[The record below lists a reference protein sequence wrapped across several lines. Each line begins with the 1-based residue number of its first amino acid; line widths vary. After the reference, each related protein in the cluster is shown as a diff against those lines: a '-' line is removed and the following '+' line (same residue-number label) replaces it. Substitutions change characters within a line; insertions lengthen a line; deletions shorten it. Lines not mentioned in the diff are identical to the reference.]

1 MLSYLI
7 LKNFKCFEEQSFAL
21 GNLTIVAGSNGA
33 GKSTLIQALMLLR
46 QSDLDK
52 RTLLSE
58 KVQLRSSLV
67 NLKSAVSIRNF
78 ASEDTDITISIEDDT
93 IDEALDVTIVD
104 AVKDEDTCKTIVS
117 DNLLEYES
125 NCALFSKDLV
135 YLAPDRVG
143 PGELHDSNIYSD
155 ASDGRIGG
163 KYGMMA
169 ASRLYQALSEDE
181 KLQIPELK
189 SDKSKDMR
197 VVSNVSAWMSYI
209 MDFSQAIKVTEQD
222 KEHVKMTYSVSVNGF
237 NTVISPFNMPFG
249 NSSIF
254 PIIVALMT
262 APKNSLVVIENPEA
276 HIHPKAQTRMGELLS
291 IAAENGV
298 QIIIETHSDHLLNG
312 VRIAVKS
319 QQIDE
324 NNVEV
329 HFVYADKEFPWLHHT
344 KHMQIHDDGSMEDW
358 PVGFFDEW
366 EESLRTL
373 TKEE

>member
-1 MLSYLI
+1 MLSYLT

-21 GNLTIVAGSNGA
+21 GNLTIVSGANGA

-58 KVQLRSSLV
+58 KVQLRGSLV
-67 NLKSAVSIRNF
+67 YLKSADAIRYF
-78 ASEDTDITISIEDDT
+78 ESEDTDITISIEDDT
-93 IDEALDVTIVD
+93 IDDALDVTIVD
-104 AVKDEDTCKTIVS
+104 AVKDEDTCKTKVS
-117 DNLLEYES
+117 DNLSEFES

-135 YLAPDRVG
+135 YLAPDRVR
-143 PGELHDSNIYSD
+143 PGEVHNSNISSD
-155 ASDGRIGG
+155 AADGRIGG
-163 KYGMMA
+163 KYGIMA

-181 KLQIPELK
+181 KNQISEF
-189 SDKSKDMR
+189 DKSGDMR
-197 VVSNVSAWMSYI
+197 VYSNVSAWMSYI
-209 MDFSQAIKVTEQD
+209 MDFNQAIKVTEQD
-222 KEHVKMTYSVSVNGF
+222 KEHVKMTYSVNVNGI
-237 NTVISPFNMPFG
+237 NTEVSPFNMPFG
-249 NSSIF
+249 NSSVF
-254 PIIVALMT
+254 PIVVALMT

-276 HIHPKAQTRMGELLS
+276 HIHPKAQTRIGELLS
-291 IAAENGV
+291 IAAENGI

-312 VRIAVKS
+312 VRIAVKN

-329 HFVYADKEFPWLHHT
+329 HFVYADKENPLLHHT
-344 KHMQIHDDGSMEDW
+344 KHIQIHDDGSMEDW

-373 TKEE
+373 TKGE

>member
-1 MLSYLI
+1 MLSYLT

-58 KVQLRSSLV
+58 KVQLRGSLV
-67 NLKSAVSIRNF
+67 NLKNADSIRYF
-78 ASEDTDITISIEDDT
+78 ESEDTDVTISIEDDT

-104 AVKDEDTCKTIVS
+104 AVKDEDTCKTKVS
-117 DNLLEYES
+117 NNLSEFES

-135 YLAPDRVG
+135 YLAPDRVR
-143 PGELHDSNIYSD
+143 PGEVHTSNISSD
-155 ASDGRIGG
+155 TTDGRIGG

-181 KLQIPELK
+181 KIQTSEF
-189 SDKSKDMR
+189 DKSGDMR
-197 VVSNVSAWMSYI
+197 VYSNVSAWMSYI
-209 MDFSQAIKVTEQD
+209 MDFNQAITVTEQD
-222 KEHVKMTYSVSVNGF
+222 KEHVKMTYSVKVNGI
-237 NTVISPFNMPFG
+237 NAEVSPFNMPFG
-249 NSSIF
+249 NSSVF
-254 PIIVALMT
+254 PIVVALMT

-291 IAAENGV
+291 IAAENGI
-298 QIIIETHSDHLLNG
+298 QIIVETHSDHLLNG
-312 VRIAVKS
+312 VRIAVKK
-319 QQIDE
+319 QLIDE

-329 HFVYADKEFPWLHHT
+329 HFVYADKENPLLHRT

>member
-1 MLSYLI
+1 MLSYLT

-21 GNLTIVAGSNGA
+21 GNLTIVAGANGA

-46 QSDLDK
+46 QSDMDK

-58 KVQLRSSLV
+58 KVQLRGSLV
-67 NLKSAVSIRNF
+67 NLKSADSIRYF
-78 ASEDTDITISIEDDT
+78 ESEDTDVIISIEDDT
-93 IDEALDVTIVD
+93 IDDALDVTIVN
-104 AVKDEDTCKTIVS
+104 AVKDEDTCTTNVS
-117 DNLLEYES
+117 GNLSEFES

-135 YLAPDRVG
+135 YLAANRVG
-143 PGELHDSNIYSD
+143 PGEVHFSNLLLDSTE
-155 ASDGRIGG
+155 GRIGDKLG
-163 KYGMMA
+163 LTA
-169 ASRLYQALSEDE
+169 ASYLYHALSEDE
-181 KLQIPELK
+181 KIQIPEF
-189 SDKSKDMR
+189 DKSGDMR
-197 VVSNVSAWMSYI
+197 VYSNVSAWMSYI
-209 MDFSQAIKVTEQD
+209 MDFNQTVNVTEQD
-222 KEHVKMTYSVSVNGF
+222 KEHVKMTYSVNVNGI
-237 NTVISPFNMPFG
+237 NTEVSPLNMPFG
-249 NSSIF
+249 NSSVF
-254 PIIVALMT
+254 PIVVALMT

-291 IAAENGV
+291 MAAKNGI

-312 VRIAVKS
+312 VRIAVKN

-329 HFVYADKEFPWLHHT
+329 HFLYADKENPLFHHT
-344 KHMQIHDDGSMEDW
+344 KHIQIHDDGSMEDW